1 MTEREQIEKAADR
14 IRDELML
21 TLQELDRRRE
31 HALDVRYQV
40 HQHEELL
47 KAAGGVL
54 LVLAGAGISYAVWR
68 SRHREE
74 RLRRMRW
81 EGLKRAWSHPERLA
95 RKAEPERPITQEL
108 GKRLVMVFATTLATA
123 VARRSV
129 STLVPT
135 GPQRQ
140 PARV

>member
-14 IRDELML
+14 IRDELLL

-47 KAAGGVL
+47 KSAGGVL
-54 LVLAGAGISYAVWR
+54 VLLAGVGISYAIWR
-68 SRHREE
+68 ARHREE

-81 EGLKRAWSHPERLA
+81 EGVKRAWSHPERLA
-95 RKAEPERPITQEL
+95 RRHPERPVSQEL
-108 GKRLVMVFATTLATA
+108 GKKLVLIFASTLASA
-123 VARRSV
+123 IAKRSV
-129 STLVPT
+129 STLVPA
-135 GPQRQ
+135 GPEKA
-140 PARV
+140 PARA